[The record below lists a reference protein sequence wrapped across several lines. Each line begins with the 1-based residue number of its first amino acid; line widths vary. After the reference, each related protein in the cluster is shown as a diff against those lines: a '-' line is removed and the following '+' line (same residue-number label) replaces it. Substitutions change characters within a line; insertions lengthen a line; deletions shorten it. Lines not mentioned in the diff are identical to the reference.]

1 MKEGIIS
8 GKDGVLAM
16 NSNNSALTEN
26 WITVKDINNNIIF
39 LDNNKMVTGVKIQPR
54 NIFIMDQ
61 QEQYNVVDRLRT
73 FYNQIDF
80 EFWLM
85 VADRPVDINLYVSQL
100 ELHLNEVQNPAI
112 RKLIVNDLEK
122 ADLFVNNDVV
132 DTEYFIL
139 FKDDNAESMNKKVRN
154 LINNLASCGLIASQT
169 SNDDLRM
176 ILDNFLNGGT
186 TYKNGSVM
194 VG

>member
-1 MKEGIIS
+1 
-8 GKDGVLAM
+8 M
-16 NSNNSALTEN
+16 NSNSASTEN

-39 LDNNKMVTGVKIQPR
+39 LDNKKMVTGVKIQPR
-54 NIFIMDQ
+54 NIFIMD
-61 QEQYNVVDRLRT
+61 EQSQNIVIDQLRT
-73 FYNQIDF
+73 FYNLIDF
-80 EFWLM
+80 EFWLI

-100 ELHLNEVQNPAI
+100 ELHLNSVQDPAI
-112 RKLIVNDLEK
+112 RKLIVDDIEK
-122 ADLFVNNDVV
+122 ADMFMNNDVV

-139 FKDDNAESMNKKVRN
+139 FKDDNTDSLNKRVRN

-186 TYKNGSVM
+186 TFSDRTVITE
-194 VG
+194 

>member
-1 MKEGIIS
+1 
-8 GKDGVLAM
+8 M
-16 NSNNSALTEN
+16 NSNSSALTEN

-39 LDNNKMVTGVKIQPR
+39 LDNKKMVTGVKIQPR

-73 FYNQIDF
+73 VYNQIDF
-80 EFWLM
+80 EFWLI

-100 ELHLNEVQNPAI
+100 ELHLNNVQNPAI

-122 ADLFVNNDVV
+122 ADMFVNNDVV

-154 LINNLASCGLIASQT
+154 LINNLASSGLIASQT

-176 ILDNFLNGGT
+176 ILDNFLNGGS
-186 TYKNGSVM
+186 TYKNGSVI

>member
-1 MKEGIIS
+1 
-8 GKDGVLAM
+8 M
-16 NSNNSALTEN
+16 NSNSALTEN